1 MEMMASIK
9 QKNSIDENSVL
20 DEILE
25 KSARLMASK
34 GYHGTSMRDLA
45 QTTGRSLSGLYHY
58 FSNKQELLY
67 LINLRGFSSLAETAQ
82 GLMSDE
88 LEAEQRLKKL
98 IWNHVMFFS
107 LHQSE
112 MRVMMFG
119 THEIDQMRRK
129 EISDLKHRYSDDF
142 KVAVSEYILERTN
155 EILDKKQLDR
165 KSYLL
170 FGMMNWVYGWF
181 STDEHGSVEEL
192 AEDIYC
198 TFTLGCV
205 PKINN
210 K

>member
-1 MEMMASIK
+1 MDTASSIK
-9 QKNSIDENSVL
+9 HKSSFAENCVL

-25 KSARLMASK
+25 KSARLMAGK

-67 LINLRGFSSLAETAQ
+67 LINFRGFSSLAETAQ
-82 GLMSDE
+82 GLMTDE
-88 LEAEQRLKKL
+88 LDAEQRLKKL

-119 THEIDQMRRK
+119 THEIDKMRRK

-142 KVAVSEYILERTN
+142 KVTVSEYISERSS
-155 EILDKKQLDR
+155 EIVGKKQLDR

-192 AEDIYC
+192 AEEIYS
-198 TFTLGCV
+198 TFTFGCV